1 MKLWKAFANS
11 MMNLLKVLDN
21 FTEGTNEISII
32 YKDACRTARQEQ
44 ALEAM
49 HELKQ
54 VAKAT
59 GASDEVVT
67 KLQTSP

>member
-1 MKLWKAFANS
+1 MKLWKAFSNS

-21 FTEGTNEISII
+21 FTEGTNELSMI
-32 YKDACRTARQEQ
+32 YRDACHTARQEQ
-44 ALEAM
+44 ALEAA

-67 KLQTSP
+67 KLQASL